1 MKYAFY
7 VFTSYGVAGLMTLC
21 LIAWVWLDGRA
32 RRQELAE
39 LEASGIRRRSAR
51 PRTETA
57 ARSDSREGEA

>member
-39 LEASGIRRRSAR
+39 LEASGIRRRSA
-51 PRTETA
+51 A
-57 ARSDSREGEA
+57 ARPAMEPSGRETEA